1 MEIREI
7 IKAILSEI
15 DNIENINDDTLL
27 IEEGILDSMGIMYLI
42 SELEDRLSLE
52 IPLENVEEK
61 DFSTIKDLEVFIQ
74 KMK

>member
-52 IPLENVEEK
+52 IPLENIEEK

>member
-1 MEIREI
+1 METREI

-52 IPLENVEEK
+52 IPLENIEEK
-61 DFSTIKDLEVFIQ
+61 DFSTIKDLEAFIQ